1 MREQDSHTMERPIGE
16 YRVLLVDDQILVRR
30 MLREILEG
38 YPGVSVV
45 AEAAN
50 GVEAVALAAAI
61 KPDVV
66 LMDVNM
72 PLMNGIEATKRI
84 KQVLTSPVVIGLSI
98 NTCTEVA
105 ERMKEAG
112 ADAFLS
118 KEDGSQHL
126 YNVLTQLVD
135 VRLPLRSLTPNAIL

>member
-1 MREQDSHTMERPIGE
+1 VRETCSNITEKGFRE
-16 YRVLLVDDQILVRR
+16 YRVLLVDDQTIVRR
-30 MLREILEG
+30 VLRGILEG

-50 GVEAVALAAAI
+50 GVEAVALSAAI

-72 PLMNGIEATKRI
+72 PMMDGIEATKRI
-84 KQVLTSPVVIGLSI
+84 KHSHASPVVIGLSI
-98 NTCTEVA
+98 NTCTQVVES
-105 ERMKEAG
+105 MKEAG

-126 YNVLTQLVD
+126 YNVMKQLVGK
-135 VRLPLRSLTPNAIL
+135 TGHTGI

>member
-1 MREQDSHTMERPIGE
+1 MERPIGE
-16 YRVLLVDDQILVRR
+16 YRVLLVDDQTIVRR

-50 GVEAVALAAAI
+50 GVEAVALTAAI
-61 KPDVV
+61 KPDVI

-72 PLMNGIEATKRI
+72 PTMGGVEATKRI
-84 KQVLTSPVVIGLSI
+84 KDDPAAPVVIGLSI
-98 NTCTEVA
+98 NTCTEVV

-126 YNVLTQLVD
+126 YNVMRQLVD
-135 VRLPLRSLTPNAIL
+135 LRYPLRSLTPKVAV

>member
-1 MREQDSHTMERPIGE
+1 MHRHRLDAPDGPVRE
-16 YRVLLVDDQILVRR
+16 YRVLLVDDQTIVRR

-45 AEAAN
+45 AEAGN
-50 GVEAVALAAAI
+50 GLEAVALAAAI
-61 KPDVV
+61 KPDVI

-72 PLMNGIEATKRI
+72 PMMGGIEATKRI
-84 KQVLTSPVVIGLSI
+84 KDAHAAPVIIGLSI
-98 NTCTEVA
+98 NTCTEVV

-126 YNVLTQLVD
+126 YNVMTQLVD
-135 VRLPLRSLTPNAIL
+135 LRLP

>member
-1 MREQDSHTMERPIGE
+1 MRIDFVNTAERVSRE
-16 YRVLLVDDQILVRR
+16 YRVLLVDDQTIVRR
-30 MLREILEG
+30 VLRGILEG

-50 GVEAVALAAAI
+50 GLEAVALSAAI

-66 LMDVNM
+66 LMDINM
-72 PLMNGIEATKRI
+72 PMMNGIEATKRI
-84 KQVLTSPVVIGLSI
+84 KDAHASPVVIGLSI
-98 NTCTEVA
+98 NNCTQVVES
-105 ERMKEAG
+105 MKEAG

-126 YNVLTQLVD
+126 YNVIKQLVGNSPAD
-135 VRLPLRSLTPNAIL
+135 LIRPAP